1 MTDATAVRTE
11 RRAISAFSFG
21 VRRARVFRGGEGAA
35 EIVFAKGKSASA
47 AGPAGEEKT
56 TQGRPTSCLM
66 RACVI
71 KCIKAKRNRS

>member
-21 VRRARVFRGGEGAA
+21 ARRARVFRGGEGAA
-35 EIVFAKGKSASA
+35 EIVFAKRKGLSLLRG
-47 AGPAGEEKT
+47 GPQGENRL
-56 TQGRPTSCLM
+56 GRPTSCLM

-71 KCIKAKRNRS
+71 KYIKVKRNRS